1 MLPTEAV
8 QEFIELYKKNYG
20 ISLDP
25 TKGAELA
32 NRLYRFLKLITK
44 PSKSE
49 VAKSNWWFLLG
60 PTLNKSH

>member
-1 MLPTEAV
+1 MLNNEAV

-44 PSKSE
+44 PSKSKI
-49 VAKSNWWFLLG
+49 AKSN
-60 PTLNKSH
+60 